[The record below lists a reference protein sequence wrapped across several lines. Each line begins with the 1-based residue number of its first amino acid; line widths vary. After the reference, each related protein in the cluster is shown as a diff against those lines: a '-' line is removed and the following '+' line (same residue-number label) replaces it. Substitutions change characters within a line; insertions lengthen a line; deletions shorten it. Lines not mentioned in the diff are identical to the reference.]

1 MPDILYEDN
10 HVLVAVK
17 PPNMLSQADATGDT
31 DMLTELKNYIRE
43 AYHKPGNV
51 YLGLVHRLDRPVG
64 GLMVLARTSKAA
76 SRLSAQMAE
85 HEMGREYLCVVTG
98 EVEDQFTLTDYLV
111 KDPIKNRVVVCEADA
126 RGSKLAILH
135 GRCIARREGTALCAI
150 RLETGRSHQI
160 RVQMANIGAPLWGD
174 NRYGKGIPGQQ
185 IALWGYKLTFE
196 HPVTHEK
203 MTFHAMP
210 EGGIWSL
217 YADLLTVP
225 EDTKEP
231 ETPRDIHLSEEVAE
245 TIERYER
252 PLKREAPKET
262 SEAQEPPKRRLR
274 PGMKGY
280 TEQRR
285 EEMMRM
291 PGISLREAEK
301 ARQEEN
307 ARRVPEMDGAGTE
320 GQEKSSAAPGEEM

>member
-10 HVLVAVK
+10 HVLVALK
-17 PPNMLSQADATGDT
+17 PPNMLSQGDDTGDT
-31 DMLTELKNYIRE
+31 DLLSELKEYIRAE
-43 AYHKPGNV
+43 YHKPGNV

-64 GLMVLARTSKAA
+64 GLMVFARTSKAA

-85 HEMGREYLCVVTG
+85 HDMGREYLCVVTG
-98 EVEDQFTLTDYLV
+98 EVQDRFTLTDYLV
-111 KDPIKNRVVVCEADA
+111 KDGIKNRVVVCEADV

-174 NRYGKGIPGQQ
+174 NRYGRGIPGQQ

-196 HPVTHEK
+196 HPTTHEK
-203 MTFHAMP
+203 LTFHAMP
-210 EGGIWSL
+210 EGGVWTL
-217 YADLLTVP
+217 YADLLTIP

-231 ETPRDIHLSEEVAE
+231 ETLRDIRLSEEVAE

-252 PLKREAPKET
+252 PLKRPANPDRDAQPMPAPRE
-262 SEAQEPPKRRLR
+262 RLR
-274 PGMKGY
+274 PGMRGY

-285 EEMMRM
+285 EEMIRM
-291 PGISLREAEK
+291 PGAALRAETAVSGGDQDPKQGREATGAEK
-301 ARQEEN
+301 N
-307 ARRVPEMDGAGTE
+307 GPD
-320 GQEKSSAAPGEEM
+320 AAE